1 MSKYIIIIALL
12 SMIIVDTLAAD
23 KLQID
28 VTKKVDNCERKSKN
42 GDRLHMHYTGTL
54 KSNGK
59 KFDSSRDRGDPF
71 VFTIGTGQVIKGWE
85 QGLLDMC
92 EGEQRMLTIPASL
105 GYGDR
110 GAGNVIP
117 AGATLVFDVELIKI
131 ERKNNDL

>member
-1 MSKYIIIIALL
+1 
-12 SMIIVDTLAAD
+12 MIIVDTLAAD

-92 EGEQRMLTIPASL
+92 EGEQRVLTIPASL

>member
-12 SMIIVDTLAAD
+12 SMIIVDTLAED

-54 KSNGK
+54 KSDGK

>member
-1 MSKYIIIIALL
+1 MSKYIIVIALL

-28 VTKKVDNCERKSKN
+28 VKKKVDDCERKSKN

-54 KSNGK
+54 KSDGK

-71 VFTIGTGQVIKGWE
+71 VFTIGSGQVIKGWE

-92 EGEQRMLTIPASL
+92 EGEQRVLTIPASL

>member
-92 EGEQRMLTIPASL
+92 EGEQRVLTIPASL